1 MCCYPK
7 VVIPN
12 PLWNHFLLNCKD
24 TPTGIL
30 ISWKINYRF
39 NPNLHYRTFG
49 TVWIIIEYVLK
60 NKTKQTSLHFSVFV
74 ELNNYFVRVPKASMT
89 LAFYWTKQNLTKLTL
104 VALSDIK
111 SKSYL
116 WKKSIYIY
124 IWLHKKLW
132 YLLTKTAKQFPC
144 KLYRRLFHNL
154 IHEQ

>member
-12 PLWNHFLLNCKD
+12 PLWNHLLLNCKD

-30 ISWKINYRF
+30 MSWKINYRF

-49 TVWIIIEYVLK
+49 TVWIIIEIYVLK

-74 ELNNYFVRVPKASMT
+74 ELNNYFVRVPKASMP
-89 LAFYWTKQNLTKLTL
+89 LAFYLTKLTNKKTKKNLTKLTL
-104 VALSDIK
+104 ALSDIK

-116 WKKSIYIY
+116 WKTVDIYLITQNV
-124 IWLHKKLW
+124 II
-132 YLLTKTAKQFPC
+132 YLLTKTEWRF
-144 KLYRRLFHNL
+144 
-154 IHEQ
+154 